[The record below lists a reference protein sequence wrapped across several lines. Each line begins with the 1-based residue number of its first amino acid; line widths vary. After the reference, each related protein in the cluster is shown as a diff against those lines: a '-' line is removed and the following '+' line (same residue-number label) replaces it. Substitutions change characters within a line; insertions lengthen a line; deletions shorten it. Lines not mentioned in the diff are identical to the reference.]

1 MSINVAVIEGR
12 LVRDPEVRNTLSG
25 VSVADFT
32 VAVDRRVKSGEEKQ
46 ADFIRVT
53 AWRTTA
59 EFVQKYFHKG
69 DGIHV
74 FGKIRMEQYQDRDGN
89 NRTQFSIQAEE
100 VGFPLGK
107 IEKPNAAFSQ
117 PSVNNIS
124 PVSADP
130 IAQVNAAFEPVGEI
144 VDDDDLPF

>member
-12 LVRDPEVRNTLSG
+12 LVRDPEVRTTQSG

-53 AWRTTA
+53 AWRQTA

-74 FGKIRMEQYQDRDGN
+74 FGKIRTEQYQDKEGN
-89 NRTQFSIQAEE
+89 NRTRVGIQAEE

-107 IEKPNAAFSQ
+107 IERPNTAAYQ
-117 PSVNNIS
+117 PSVNSQPI
-124 PVSADP
+124 AAAP
-130 IAQVNAAFEPVGEI
+130 IAQANAAFEPVGEI
-144 VDDDDLPF
+144 FDNEDLPF